1 MRAEMTIMLRDED
14 REQLARL
21 GDELNL
27 TAREMAE
34 RILRRALNK
43 TPGRS
48 APSNSERAADRALRQ
63 VELTKLLRRRRLST
77 LGQADKRRL
86 AQRFGVTER
95 TIYRDLTRKMSS
107 LHTGRD
113 GSDRAGLHLARSVPR
128 EQENGSRGT
137 AGSLSDPGRED
148 AGHD

>member
-48 APSNSERAADRALRQ
+48 AATNRARAADRALRQ

-95 TIYRDLTRKMSS
+95 TIYRDLVVVERV
-107 LHTGRD
+107 LNH
-113 GSDRAGLHLARSVPR
+113 A
-128 EQENGSRGT
+128 
-137 AGSLSDPGRED
+137 RED
-148 AGHD
+148 ARPTAAGPSDAPRIAAAT